1 MEQKFQCFSTL
12 DVYGE
17 VSPCVGP
24 TLTLCI
30 ANPSYS
36 ETPIAPHHLFRSI
49 HFGES
54 HIESHQTIISEHL
67 AAYSTAMYVTSTKI
81 FAMHVSCRYSCRPHI
96 HLILR

>member
-67 AAYSTAMYVTSTKI
+67 TAYIQLQCM
-81 FAMHVSCRYSCRPHI
+81 
-96 HLILR
+96 